1 VLDGGRKSRL
11 AAGRSRETR
20 LDPVIIEVALNGA
33 CKKSRNPNVPV
44 TPDEIV
50 ADALRCMV
58 AGAQSVHNHIEGIQ
72 LTGEASAER
81 YLEAW
86 RPIHAANP
94 AVLLCP
100 TIAAGATIVE
110 RSSHVEALARSG
122 IMRFGPLDPGS
133 VNFSGPGV
141 GENGLPGPKS
151 MVYSHSYGDCAY
163 VLDQLERNR
172 LAANISIFD
181 ASFLRATLAF
191 HKAGRLRHG
200 ALVKLY
206 FGGDYNI
213 GDGTPGAITFG
224 FRPTRKALEAY
235 LEMLEGSGLAWIVN
249 VYGGDVTACGMARLA
264 LERGGHVRVGL
275 EDYAGER
282 TPSNLE
288 LVEEVVELA
297 QKLGRPIADGAT
309 AAKLMGVAA

>member
-1 VLDGGRKSRL
+1 
-11 AAGRSRETR
+11 

-44 TPDEIV
+44 TPEEIT
-50 ADALRCMV
+50 ADALRCMA

-72 LTGEASAER
+72 LNGAASAER

-94 AVLLCP
+94 DVLLCP
-100 TIAAGATIVE
+100 TIAAGATIE
-110 RSSHVEALARSG
+110 QRSSHVEELAKSG
-122 IMRFGPLDPGS
+122 LMKFGPLDPGS

-151 MVYSHSYGDCAY
+151 MVYSHSYADCEY
-163 VLDQLERNR
+163 ILDQLERNR

-200 ALVKLY
+200 ALIKLY

-213 GDGTPGAITFG
+213 GDGTPGALTFG

-235 LEMLEGSGLAWIVN
+235 LEMLQGSGLTWIVN
-249 VYGGDVTACGMARLA
+249 VYGGDVTASGMARLA
-264 LERGGHVRVGL
+264 LEMGGHVRVGL
-275 EDYAGER
+275 EDFAGER

-297 QKLGRPIADGAT
+297 QKVGRPIADART
-309 AAKLMGVAA
+309 AARMIGIAA